1 LSVRLCEQL
10 VSEYVRTLGEQFAC
24 GTSDGS
30 VWLVSPYTFSD
41 GDLIGISVLPVHDG
55 WLRVSD
61 LGETL
66 RHLANYDFD
75 PLATPKGQYVIAE
88 ILKQHH
94 VDLDRGMITRIASS
108 EEVGQAIQDVL
119 TASFK
124 TAQLIFL
131 AQHYRPATSNQDE
144 EEATFLASPSPS
156 QRASAAP
163 TKFDE
168 EVAAF
173 LVSRQF
179 KFRPTVDEIGRSG
192 KKYTVDFVI
201 QGRTRLGLLK
211 TLSPASPSGVY
222 VSVNATLRLWL
233 DLPANGHRNL
243 TLLNDRQISWK
254 PADVNILSQGSEV
267 FFWSQ
272 QGDRFLEVLTE
283 I

>member
-1 LSVRLCEQL
+1 MSITHCEQL
-10 VSEYVRTLGEQFAC
+10 VSQYVRTLGEQFAC
-24 GTSDGS
+24 GMSNGS

-41 GDLIGISVLPVHDG
+41 GDLIGISVLPLHDG
-55 WLRVSD
+55 RLRVSD

-94 VDLDRGMITRIASS
+94 VDLDRGMITRIAAS

-124 TAQLIFL
+124 IAQLIFL
-131 AQHYRPATSNQDE
+131 ARHYRPAT
-144 EEATFLASPSPS
+144 
-156 QRASAAP
+156 
-163 TKFDE
+163 FDE

-173 LVSRQF
+173 LASRQF
-179 KFRPTVDEIGRSG
+179 DFRPRADEIGRSG
-192 KKYTVDFVI
+192 KKYTVDFVV
-201 QGRTRLGLLK
+201 QGRTKHSLLQA
-211 TLSPASPSGVY
+211 LSPASPSGVY
-222 VSVNATLRLWL
+222 SSVNATVRMWL

-243 TLLNDRQISWK
+243 TLLNDRQIGWK
-254 PADVNILSQGSEV
+254 SADVNILSQVSDV
-267 FFWSQ
+267 FLWSQ
-272 QGDRFLEVLTE
+272 HGDGFLEILTE

>member
-1 LSVRLCEQL
+1 MSVTPCEQL

-30 VWLVSPYTFSD
+30 VWMVSPYTFSD

-55 WLRVSD
+55 RLRVSD

-94 VDLDRGMITRIASS
+94 VDLDRGMITRIAVSD
-108 EEVGQAIQDVL
+108 EVGQAIQDVL
-119 TASFK
+119 TAAFK
-124 TAQLIFL
+124 IAQLIFL
-131 AQHYRPATSNQDE
+131 ARHYQPLPVN
-144 EEATFLASPSPS
+144 EEATAVVASSTPDR
-156 QRASAAP
+156 RASVDH
-163 TKFDE
+163 TWFDDDI
-168 EVAAF
+168 AAF
-173 LVSRQF
+173 LKSRRVDF
-179 KFRPTVDEIGRSG
+179 HSRIDEIGSSG

-201 QGRTRLGLLK
+201 QGRTKHGLLK
-211 TLSPASPSGVY
+211 AISLASRRGLHS
-222 VSVNATLRLWL
+222 SVNSTVRMWL

-243 TLLNDRQISWK
+243 TLLDDQPISWK
-254 PADVNILSQGSEV
+254 TTDVNILSQGSEV
-267 FFWSQ
+267 FLWTQ
-272 QGDRFLEVLTE
+272 DRDRFQKVLTE